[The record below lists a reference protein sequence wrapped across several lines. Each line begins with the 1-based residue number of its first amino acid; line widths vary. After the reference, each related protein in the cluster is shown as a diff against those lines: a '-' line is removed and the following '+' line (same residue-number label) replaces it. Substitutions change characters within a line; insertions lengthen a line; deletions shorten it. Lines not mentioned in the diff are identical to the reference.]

1 MADIKITGI
10 CSLMMLQKN
19 GKLRK
24 PGVVKKYTCLNTG
37 YLNRSGDAV
46 TIRVRKKGSVN
57 KKNQKYDGNGLID
70 KGIF

>member
-10 CSLMMLQKN
+10 WFFNDAAKN

-37 YLNRSGDAV
+37 YLNRPEDAV
-46 TIRVRKKGSVN
+46 TIRVRKKEA
-57 KKNQKYDGNGLID
+57 
-70 KGIF
+70 

>member
-1 MADIKITGI
+1 MIEQFCGGDEGKGDLFFNDAA
-10 CSLMMLQKN
+10 KN

-46 TIRVRKKGSVN
+46 TIRVRKKEA
-57 KKNQKYDGNGLID
+57 
-70 KGIF
+70 

>member
-1 MADIKITGI
+1 MIEQFCGGYEENGYLYINDAA
-10 CSLMMLQKN
+10 KN

-46 TIRVRKKGSVN
+46 TIRVRKKEA
-57 KKNQKYDGNGLID
+57 
-70 KGIF
+70 

>member
-10 CSLMMLQKN
+10 CSLMMPQKN

-46 TIRVRKKGSVN
+46 TIRVRKKEA
-57 KKNQKYDGNGLID
+57 
-70 KGIF
+70 